1 MTTLRF
7 EPYEMP
13 AADLGA
19 ENPMPDLKNVSYIHA
34 KYEVSENLSEEDKKH
49 MGKGMVQTILPYLN
63 EDGYNRDLKKRA
75 FRAAILENE
84 KLRAVFLP
92 EVGGRLW
99 SLYHKEKKKELLFVN
114 NVFQPGNLGIRN
126 AWFSGG
132 VEWNVGIKGH
142 NPLTCDPL
150 FAAES
155 KNASGESILT
165 MYEYERLRG
174 LVYAIHAYLPAGSD
188 KLYIKTTV
196 ENTSDTEKYMYW
208 WSNIATEEKG
218 MRVLAPADEMFLC
231 QYGDNHYF
239 IDKCPAPHYEG
250 EDLSYPERGKRSNDF
265 FYIVPD
271 EAKKWVAV
279 VDKEGEGLL
288 QLSTP
293 ELKGRKVFLWGQ
305 GRGGRN
311 WNRFLQRDDRT
322 YIEIQA
328 GLLRTQMEHIPM
340 PPKTMWTWT
349 EMYTLGKIAPEKA
362 GADWKEATAAMADYV
377 ESIYDFDRVDIPVNL
392 PKEIKMQGSGWGAFE
407 SRFGTV
413 SDICDFPAESMNE
426 KQAEWNFLLD
436 NGYLAEPDGKNPPV
450 SYVTDEPVLKAL
462 EKSLE
467 TEKGN
472 HWYTLYHIGIILYK
486 QGDIEGALATWQQSA
501 EMKNTPW
508 NLRNIA
514 MVYKNDKKE
523 PENAVRYMTEA
534 LQAAAETECRGLIAD
549 AGALYTTCDADEK
562 WLSLYETLSPAMRNL
577 GRLQLYTAVAHLH
590 LGEKEKA
597 ADYINEEFMLS
608 DIKEGELSVSALW
621 KEIYGDER
629 ELPAYLDFRM
639 HE

>member
-1 MTTLRF
+1 MTILRF

-13 AADLGA
+13 AADLGT

-34 KYEVSENLSEEDKKH
+34 TYRVSENLSTEDKKH

-63 EDGYNRDLKKRA
+63 EDGYNRDLKKRT

-92 EVGGRLW
+92 ELGGRMW
-99 SLYHKEKKKELLFVN
+99 SLYHKEKKKELLFTN
-114 NVFQPGNLGIRN
+114 GVFQPGNLGIRN

-174 LVYAIHAYLPAGSD
+174 LVYAIHAYLPTGSD

-231 QYGDNHYF
+231 EYGDNAYF
-239 IDKCPAPHYEG
+239 IDKCPAPFYEG
-250 EDLSYPERGKRSNDF
+250 EDLSYPERSKRANDF

-271 EAKKWVAV
+271 EAKKWIAV
-279 VDKEGEGLL
+279 VDSEGEGLL
-288 QLSTP
+288 QVSTP
-293 ELKGRKVFLWGQ
+293 EMKGRKVFFWGQ

-328 GLLRTQMEHIPM
+328 GLLRTQMEHMPM

-362 GADWKEATAAMADYV
+362 GADWKEASRAMTEYV
-377 ESIYDFDRVDIPVNL
+377 DTIYDFDKIDIPTDRE
-392 PKEIKMQGSGWGAFE
+392 KEIKMYGSGWGAFE
-407 SRFGTV
+407 SRFSAV
-413 SDICDFPAESMNE
+413 SDICVFPKDSMNE
-426 KQAEWNFLLD
+426 KQAEWNFLLED
-436 NGYLAEPDGKNPPV
+436 GYLPENDGKMPPV
-450 SYVTDEPVLKAL
+450 SYVTDVSVLEIL
-462 EKSLE
+462 QKSISTKE
-467 TEKGN
+467 GN
-472 HWYTLYHIGIILYK
+472 HWYTYYHIGIILYK
-486 QGDIEGALATWQQSA
+486 QGDIEGALSAWMQSA
-501 EMKNTPW
+501 EMKKTAW

-514 MVYKNDKKE
+514 MVYKNDKKD
-523 PENAVRYMTEA
+523 PEHAVTYMAWA
-534 LQAAAETECRGLIAD
+534 LDAAEDNTCRGLMAD
-549 AGALYTTCDADEK
+549 AGALYTACDADKK
-562 WLSLYETLSPAMRNL
+562 WLALYETLPEALRAL

-597 ADYINEEFMLS
+597 AKYINEDFMLS
-608 DIKEGELSVSALW
+608 DIMEGELSVSALW
-621 KEIYGDER
+621 QEIYGDTKP
-629 ELPAYLDFRM
+629 LPAHLDFRM